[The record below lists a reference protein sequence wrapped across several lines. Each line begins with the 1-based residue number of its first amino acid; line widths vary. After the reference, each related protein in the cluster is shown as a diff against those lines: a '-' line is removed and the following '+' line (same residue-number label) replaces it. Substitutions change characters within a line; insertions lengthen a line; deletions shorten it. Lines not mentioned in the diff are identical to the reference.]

1 MFKITILQTLPRVI
15 NNSTLV
21 TMVTGKLQA
30 TLIIV
35 FTKAIQNI
43 ANIIIRLIFIS
54 GHKLLLKT
62 HRIIDLKT

>member
-1 MFKITILQTLPRVI
+1 
-15 NNSTLV
+15 
-21 TMVTGKLQA
+21 MVTGKLQA

>member
-1 MFKITILQTLPRVI
+1 
-15 NNSTLV
+15 
-21 TMVTGKLQA
+21 MVTGKLQA

-43 ANIIIRLIFIS
+43 ANIIIRLIFIL

-62 HRIIDLKT
+62 HRIIDLET

>member
-1 MFKITILQTLPRVI
+1 MFKITMLQTLPRDI

-30 TLIIV
+30 ALIIV

-43 ANIIIRLIFIS
+43 PNIIIGLIFIP

-62 HRIIDLKT
+62 HRIIDLET